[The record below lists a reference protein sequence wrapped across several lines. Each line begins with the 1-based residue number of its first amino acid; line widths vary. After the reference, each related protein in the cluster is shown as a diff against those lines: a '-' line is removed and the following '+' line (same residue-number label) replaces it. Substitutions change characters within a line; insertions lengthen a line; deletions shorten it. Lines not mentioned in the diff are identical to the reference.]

1 MGYIFLLLRVLAFL
15 SINLYANQT
24 MGIAHNKT
32 CIFSGETSMLIGVLD
47 YWWFSVLQVIDC
59 FFTVFAFTGIVEFLY
74 SQVPYSMKGIFIGI
88 FISIFSVFT
97 ILGVAIFIP
106 LS

>member
-1 MGYIFLLLRVLAFL
+1 MLRVLAFL

-32 CIFSGETSMLIGVLD
+32 CIFSGETGMLIGVLD
-47 YWWFSVLQVIDC
+47 YWWFSALQVIDC
-59 FFTVFAFTGIVEFLY
+59 FFTVFAFMITGIVEFLY
-74 SQVPYSMKGIFIGI
+74 SKVPYSMKGIFIGI